1 MAKDFVKR
9 SENYSEWY
17 NELVTRA
24 DLAETSAVRGCMVIK
39 PYGYA
44 IWEKMHDAL
53 DKMFKDTGHVN
64 AYFPLFIPKSFMCR
78 EAEHVEGFAK
88 ECAVVTHYRLKND
101 PDGNGV
107 VVDPDARLEEELI
120 VRPTSETIIWNTY
133 RNWIKSYRDLPIL
146 CNQWANVVR
155 WEMRT
160 RMFLRTA
167 EFLWQEGHTAH
178 ATKEEAVEEAKRM
191 LEVYAD
197 FAENWMAM
205 PVTKGVKSPN
215 ERFAGALDTYC
226 IEAMMQDGKA
236 LQAGTS
242 HFLGQNFAKA
252 FDVKF
257 LSNENQLEYV
267 WATSWGVSTRLMG
280 ALIMTHSDDNGLV
293 LPPKLAPTQVV
304 IIPIYKTPDQ
314 LPTISEKA
322 LEIKRKLEAMGI
334 TVKYDDRDS
343 FKPGWKF
350 NEYEFKGVPVR
361 IAIGPRDLEQG
372 TAEICRR
379 DTLEKASC
387 PLDGIENRVKEL
399 LDEIQKNLFQK
410 AADYRAANTRKADT
424 WEEFKEILDTKGG
437 FILAHWDGTTET
449 EERIK
454 EETKATI
461 RCIPFDAVKEEG
473 KCIYSGK
480 PSHRR
485 VIFARAY

>member
-53 DKMFKDTGHVN
+53 DKMFKETGHVN

-461 RCIPFDAVKEEG
+461 RCIPFDAVEEEG